1 MVYFQHNRSIGCHHA
16 VGFRFFIDDT
26 AHHHVD
32 DVILGAVFC
41 NQRSDVCPVTHDGN
55 AVRDYFYLIHTMGD
69 IDNTKLLFAQ
79 IADNLEEFLDF
90 RLCQRC
96 RGLIENDDFRLVGN
110 SLGNFT
116 HLLLANRKISHLFRR
131 IDVYAQLVKQ
141 FFRFDIHA
149 RIVN

>member
-1 MVYFQHNRSIGCHHA
+1 
-16 VGFRFFIDDT
+16 
-26 AHHHVD
+26 
-32 DVILGAVFC
+32 
-41 NQRSDVCPVTHDGN
+41 
-55 AVRDYFYLIHTMGD
+55 MGD

-90 RLCQRC
+90 RLCQRR

-116 HLLLANRKISHLFRR
+116 HLLLANRKISHLFCR
-131 IDVYAQLVKQ
+131 IDVNAQLIKQ
-141 FFRFDIHA
+141 FFRLDIHA